1 MFSVDTLFICFSIL
15 FTYSIAVYIN
25 ALPSAQIFLFL
36 PLELNQNALRKTKR
50 ASTAIS
56 VVVIGEKLLCH
67 LHLNESQQ
75 PRSSSSSSSF
85 CFTQTC
91 WFSSAVILSDI
102 DITTRVWMIRNLQH
116 LQSLNLRQVKVIFR
130 VLLPGVASSENMEI
144 YLLSNKNKNVPRPAT
159 PSTHPFFFSSL
170 WCVRGAHVKL
180 EWHAV
185 KRTGEEMWD
194 YFQKFSF

>member
-1 MFSVDTLFICFSIL
+1 MFLVDTLFICFSIL

-75 PRSSSSSSSF
+75 PRSSSSSSSSSSF

-91 WFSSAVILSDI
+91 RFSSAVILSDI
-102 DITTRVWMIRNLQH
+102 DITTRV
-116 LQSLNLRQVKVIFR
+116 
-130 VLLPGVASSENMEI
+130 
-144 YLLSNKNKNVPRPAT
+144 
-159 PSTHPFFFSSL
+159 
-170 WCVRGAHVKL
+170 
-180 EWHAV
+180 
-185 KRTGEEMWD
+185 
-194 YFQKFSF
+194 

>member
-1 MFSVDTLFICFSIL
+1 MFLVDTLFICFSIL

-75 PRSSSSSSSF
+75 PRSSSSSSSSSF

-91 WFSSAVILSDI
+91 RFSSAVILSDI
-102 DITTRVWMIRNLQH
+102 DITTRV
-116 LQSLNLRQVKVIFR
+116 
-130 VLLPGVASSENMEI
+130 
-144 YLLSNKNKNVPRPAT
+144 
-159 PSTHPFFFSSL
+159 
-170 WCVRGAHVKL
+170 
-180 EWHAV
+180 
-185 KRTGEEMWD
+185 
-194 YFQKFSF
+194 